1 MILMSSKRKK
11 SSVRGSIDLA
21 ASTTAESGQAANQ
34 QDPEVERITVKGD
47 AVEVYEAES
56 GTDIQGQQIYNSS
69 FTAESNTNTQSTP
82 QPLRSYG
89 DRRESQTRTYK
100 QKDEDRVNSPGQRDE
115 DGIRAAVEVALR
127 KLNDADAKTKED
139 HDKVEA
145 DDERRKSDIVK
156 DFAKDLEGKIPTGS
170 IAAEIVH
177 QLVDAEKAR
186 HGKSKVSKRLI
197 YKCLDSKYRRQWQ
210 KKHKDEDQDQN
221 PDPNQQ
227 QSAPVHFDKKEVIPI
242 ITSGG
247 NKTVVESIGSA
258 GACEY
263 KPEVSRPTPISTP
276 VEQDLKNIEPELATE
291 SQIDPEQVLQEPSHN
306 VRILLSWDS
315 LSEQMARAHSPGIEW
330 VWLSGVLDE
339 KSRIV
344 SDLKLEGGEV
354 LK

>member
-1 MILMSSKRKK
+1 MTYIL
-11 SSVRGSIDLA
+11 
-21 ASTTAESGQAANQ
+21 
-34 QDPEVERITVKGD
+34 
-47 AVEVYEAES
+47 
-56 GTDIQGQQIYNSS
+56 
-69 FTAESNTNTQSTP
+69 
-82 QPLRSYG
+82 
-89 DRRESQTRTYK
+89 
-100 QKDEDRVNSPGQRDE
+100 KDEDRVNSPGQRDE
-115 DGIRAAVEVALR
+115 DGIRAAVEVVLR
-127 KLNDADAKTKED
+127 KLNDVDAKTKED
-139 HDKVEA
+139 HDKIEA

-221 PDPNQQ
+221 PNQQ

-247 NKTVVESIGSA
+247 NKTVVESIRSA
-258 GACEY
+258 VACED

-276 VEQDLKNIEPELATE
+276 VEQDLKSFEPEPTTEEEQRQE
-291 SQIDPEQVLQEPSHN
+291 SQVDPEQVLQEPSHN

-315 LSEQMARAHSPGIEW
+315 LSEQMARAHSPGEW

-339 KSRIV
+339 KSRII
-344 SDLKLEGGEV
+344 SDLKLEGGGV